1 MTASELA
8 RPAENS
14 RRAVRNALRTIERDT
29 EEATGRMGALPPR
42 TWPKPL
48 IVGLS
53 LSLGISAGSWA
64 TMRWLSSSIRARTE
78 SVAESDFDIEE
89 TRQTLARMEVSI
101 WRIAFLKMKGE
112 QAVVLS
118 AATLDKPR
126 WTWRERLAA
135 KLSRE

>member
-1 MTASELA
+1 LTASELA

-29 EEATGRMGALPPR
+29 EEATERMRALPPR

-53 LSLGISAGSWA
+53 LSLGIFAGSWA